1 MALSDLVTKIQ
12 ELTKHNSN
20 GILTAVGVAGT
31 ISTAV
36 LTGRASFRA
45 AKMIKNADKELKK
58 ESKFTGEPYDLDTKD
73 KIRLVWSLYIPPVGV
88 GALTITSIIM
98 ANRLAGKQAAALAA
112 AYSVSERALSEYRE
126 KVIEKLGESKEQD
139 VRDSVA
145 QARVNKNPVNT
156 REVILAGTGESLC
169 YDMLSGRYFQS
180 SVEAIK
186 KAENAVN
193 FEIVN
198 FMSCSLSKFYDE
210 IGLPPTTMSDL
221 LGFNLDNRCEVNFST
236 TMSSDDRPCIAIDFN
251 YVPVQRFNK
260 HWG

>member
-12 ELTKHNSN
+12 GIVQQNSN

-36 LTGRASFRA
+36 LTGRASFQA
-45 AKMIKNADKELKK
+45 AAVISSAVKELDKK
-58 ESKFTGEPYDLDTKD
+58 SKFQDEVHDLEIRD
-73 KIRLVWSLYIPPVGV
+73 KIKLVWTLYIPPFGVGV
-88 GALTITSIIM
+88 LTVTSIIM

-112 AYSVSERALSEYRE
+112 AYSLSEKAFSEYRE
-126 KVIEKLGESKEQD
+126 KVVEKIGESKEQD

-145 QARVNKNPVNT
+145 QARVSKNPVNS
-156 REVILAGTGESLC
+156 REVILAGTGEVLC

-180 SVEAIK
+180 SVEEIK
-186 KAENAVN
+186 KAENTVN

-198 FMSCSLSKFYDE
+198 YMSCSLSKFYDA

-221 LGFNLDNRCEVNFST
+221 LGFNLDNRCDVKFST
-236 TMSSDDRPCIAIDFN
+236 TMSTDDRPCIAIDFH
-251 YVPVQRFNK
+251 YVPIQRYDR